1 MSRCDFACHYCTVL
15 YFVRLSV
22 QIKNQKAKKKICTMV
37 ICSSHS
43 IFIQW
48 GVSVFELWSQTFCF
62 ARTDG
67 KEGYKYPIIRFP
79 TSRQRPG
86 DVSASAAKTEY
97 FSVRARRE
105 PFSVSEYRTKV
116 LQIAIATVG
125 DSLSTLAC
133 ETPSAVNFLDFLW
146 QKLQRVRRGSCTSRD
161 PHLFKLRGGG
171 SDGLRCS
178 GRQRRRRWGPASAPP
193 PPPSP
198 PKWLVNGTE
207 VTYRSTMLGFW
218 GIAVRFAAMPLER
231 LALIANSSKVKG
243 QSAGAQF
250 KQAAKLVVKDG
261 WLASYRVVSTRSCIA
276 WFLQYSVLGAAFEVS
291 DRILSKATGLQPFVY
306 GDALFNKDEEEDMVA
321 SSPRPSTEP
330 VDPLHL
336 AKTCTKAV
344 FAPILASTSRP
355 WSVTKP
361 R

>member
-1 MSRCDFACHYCTVL
+1 MAPLFREGNA
-15 YFVRLSV
+15 
-22 QIKNQKAKKKICTMV
+22 
-37 ICSSHS
+37 
-43 IFIQW
+43 
-48 GVSVFELWSQTFCF
+48 G
-62 ARTDG
+62 AR
-67 KEGYKYPIIRFP
+67 
-79 TSRQRPG
+79 
-86 DVSASAAKTEY
+86 
-97 FSVRARRE
+97 
-105 PFSVSEYRTKV
+105 
-116 LQIAIATVG
+116 
-125 DSLSTLAC
+125 
-133 ETPSAVNFLDFLW
+133 
-146 QKLQRVRRGSCTSRD
+146 
-161 PHLFKLRGGG
+161 
-171 SDGLRCS
+171 
-178 GRQRRRRWGPASAPP
+178 GPASAPP
-193 PPPSP
+193 PPLSP

-321 SSPRPSTEP
+321 SSPRPSTEH

-344 FAPILASTSRP
+344 FAPILASYVETMVSNKAEVERFYGKHEFKRL
-355 WSVTKP
+355 VTDTRAQRGILSNIAGPAFHANVGRNAFMSFATFIGAPVMFDAVFTGDAKTP
-361 R
+361 ENLAWFGLLSNLVINVFGSACQVGVTRRNIQIA